1 VSKQFWGFFA
11 IALAAVAVVVS
22 IVWFG
27 SVSAHLVLKAT
38 ILKVRTL
45 QLSDGASSIAVVDFR
60 LKNPSAVPFVVKDVV
75 MTMEPQSGQVV
86 TGSPVSKS
94 DVTMVF
100 QAHPVVGPKFNDVL
114 SLRDTI
120 PGGQT
125 LDFMVAAR
133 FDLPSSALDQRKS
146 IHLHLEDLDGTVT
159 DFSETQ

>member
-1 VSKQFWGFFA
+1 MSKQFWGFFA
-11 IALAAVAVVVS
+11 VALAAVAIVVS

-27 SVSAHLVLKAT
+27 NVSAHLVLKGT

-45 QLSDGASSIAVVDFR
+45 ALSDGKSSIAVVDFR

-75 MTMEPQSGQVV
+75 LSMEPQSGQVV
-86 TGSPVSKS
+86 TGTSVSKP
-94 DVTMVF
+94 DVNMVF

-125 LDFMVAAR
+125 LDWMVAAR

-146 IHLHLEDLDGTVT
+146 IHLHLEDLDGTVA
-159 DFSETQ
+159 DFSEKQ